1 MLRRDCLGWMARA
14 GLAGCW
20 PAAMPAH
27 AQAGAQIEE
36 PLADPVRLALRAA
49 IEHPAPPEPDF
60 PHPEARL
67 AYLRWLGT
75 MSPKLARR
83 KPELAATPPA
93 TATRRRPS
101 RSAPATVF
109 STSWRTMAATMAAIV
124 NSSGTTAGMMPSETA
139 AWAVTGPPGD
149 TDSD

>member
-49 IEHPAPPEPDF
+49 IEIDPRQAS
-60 PHPEARL
+60 AV
-67 AYLRWLGT
+67 
-75 MSPKLARR
+75 
-83 KPELAATPPA
+83 
-93 TATRRRPS
+93 PS
-101 RSAPATVF
+101 TKGVL
-109 STSWRTMAATMAAIV
+109 
-124 NSSGTTAGMMPSETA
+124 
-139 AWAVTGPPGD
+139 
-149 TDSD
+149 